1 MYQAHFG
8 LRELPFGITPD
19 TSFAFSGTS
28 HQEALNTLLVAA
40 SSGEGFTK
48 ITGEVGTGKTM
59 LCRRFMAALD
69 GGYVCAY
76 LPNPLLEPK
85 GLMHALAH
93 ELHLRVKAR
102 ADLQVAIQQLG
113 KSLLGYAEEDKR
125 VLVCIDEAQAS
136 SPAHQHA
143 LALLGVAQQRLP
155 QLLDR
160 RLQVGTGLHPEVQ
173 FVSESMRPPLGLE
186 QRVGQ
191 VRADVSA
198 VERRHEARPAAWSS
212 RSTSPVILVK
222 PSPLLAATGGVFSAS
237 WWEVPDYMSA

>member
-1 MYQAHFG
+1 MLRYARPRARVGLAALLAGARARFPSRLLTMYQAHFG

-102 ADLQVAIQQLG
+102 ADLQAAIQQLG
-113 KSLLGYAEEDKR
+113 KSLLELRRGRQARAGVHRRGPGPAARHAGGAAPADQSR
-125 VLVCIDEAQAS
+125 NGQAQA
-136 SPAHQHA
+136 AA
-143 LALLGVAQQRLP
+143 GVP
-155 QLLDR
+155 
-160 RLQVGTGLHPEVQ
+160 V
-173 FVSESMRPPLGLE
+173 
-186 QRVGQ
+186 
-191 VRADVSA
+191 
-198 VERRHEARPAAWSS
+198 RPAGARRRCWHRIRCASC
-212 RSTSPVILVK
+212 
-222 PSPLLAATGGVFSAS
+222 ASAS
-237 WWEVPDYMSA
+237 PSSTGCRG